1 MSDPTRLLQDAP
13 SELEAEL
20 LRSVAT
26 ERPTFEHRV
35 RVRQAMGLAPGGSLA
50 PGSGAGSR
58 AASKRGIAGLVAAG
72 AIAALLTRGAFRRE
86 TANPSGATIEM
97 VAATA
102 TATPTDT
109 VAESQALPSAGA
121 PPSPTPRATA
131 ITPSHPARDSN
142 NTVETIGASDIHA
155 QILLID
161 EARAAIRGG
170 DQAAALRTL
179 DLYASKYPGGA
190 FGQEATVTRIDALD
204 QSGNHARAA
213 SLARVFLAKH
223 PASAHARRL
232 ERIAGN

>member
-131 ITPSHPARDSN
+131 ITPSRPARDSN
-142 NTVETIGASDIHA
+142 NTVVDTTGASDIHG

-170 DQAAALRTL
+170 DPAAALRTL
-179 DLYASKYPGGA
+179 DLYASKYPRGA
-190 FGQEATVTRIDALD
+190 FGQEAT
-204 QSGNHARAA
+204 
-213 SLARVFLAKH
+213 
-223 PASAHARRL
+223 
-232 ERIAGN
+232 